1 LTVVCLHG
9 LGRTP
14 SDWDGVRSGLECF
27 GPVHAPRLPRDPAAA
42 LAVAEA
48 AVEPGAVVVGHSMG
62 GVLALQL
69 AREREPRAL
78 ILTSC
83 FFPPARNGRSLGATL
98 ANYAAHRVAFV
109 RAARR
114 GPSGGSARA
123 LASLARLAAQPG
135 RLHVELDSVLV
146 IHARDDHHVPIDFA
160 LAAAARQ
167 GWAVTVLD
175 RGGHHPHVDDPERWL
190 AAAVPWLEDAFR
202 QPAG

>member
-1 LTVVCLHG
+1 MSVVCLHG

-14 SDWDGVRSGLECF
+14 ADWDGVRSGLERF
-27 GPVHAPRLPRDPAAA
+27 GRVNAPALPRDPTAA
-42 LAVAEA
+42 LAVATA
-48 AVEPGAVVVGHSMG
+48 AVEAGDVVVGHSMG

-69 AREREPRAL
+69 ARERPPRAL

-83 FFPPARNGRSLGATL
+83 FFPPARNGRGLGATL
-98 ANYAAHRVAFV
+98 ADYARHRFAFV

-123 LASLARLAAQPG
+123 LASLARLATQPD
-135 RLHVELDSVLV
+135 RLRVELDSVLV

-160 LAAAARQ
+160 LAAASRE
-167 GWAVTVLD
+167 GWAVTVLE

-190 AAAVPWLEDAFR
+190 EAAVPWLER
-202 QPAG
+202 QRTP

>member
-14 SDWDGVRSGLECF
+14 SDWDGVRPGLERF
-27 GPVHAPRLPRDPAAA
+27 GRVSAPQLPRDPAAA
-42 LAVAEA
+42 LAVASA
-48 AVEPGAVVVGHSMG
+48 ALEPGDVVIGHSMG

-69 AREREPRAL
+69 ARERRPRAL

-83 FFPPARNGRSLGATL
+83 FFPPARNGRGLGATV
-98 ANYAAHRVAFV
+98 ADYASHRVAFL

-114 GPSGGSARA
+114 GPSGASARA
-123 LASLARLAAQPG
+123 LASLARLAAQPE
-135 RLHVELDSVLV
+135 RLRAELDSVLV

-160 LAAAARQ
+160 LAAASRED
-167 GWAVTVLD
+167 WAVTVLD

-190 AAAVPWLEDAFR
+190 AAAVPWLER
-202 QPAG
+202 QRTP

>member
-1 LTVVCLHG
+1 MSVVCLHG

-14 SDWDGVRSGLECF
+14 ADWDGVRSGLERF
-27 GPVHAPRLPRDPAAA
+27 GPVRAPPLPRDPAPA
-42 LAVAEA
+42 LAVASA
-48 AVEPGAVVVGHSMG
+48 VVEPGDVVIGHSMG

-69 AREREPRAL
+69 ARERRPRAL

-83 FFPPARNGRSLGATL
+83 FFPPARNGRSLGATV
-98 ANYAAHRVAFV
+98 ADYARHRVAFV

-123 LASLARLAAQPG
+123 LASLARLATQPD
-135 RLHVELDSVLV
+135 RLRVELDSVLV

-160 LAAAARQ
+160 LAAASRED
-167 GWAVTVLD
+167 WAVSVLEC
-175 RGGHHPHVDDPERWL
+175 GGHHLHVDDPERWL
-190 AAAVPWLEDAFR
+190 AAAVPWLANAFR

>member
-14 SDWDGVRSGLECF
+14 SDWDGVRSGLERF
-27 GPVHAPRLPRDPAAA
+27 GRVSAPQLARDPAAA
-42 LAVAEA
+42 LAVASA
-48 AVEPGAVVVGHSMG
+48 AAETGDVVIGHSMG
-62 GVLALQL
+62 GVLALRL
-69 AREREPRAL
+69 ARERRPRAL

-83 FFPPARNGRSLGATL
+83 FFSPARNGRSVGATV
-98 ANYAAHRVAFV
+98 ADYARHRVAFV

-135 RLHVELDSVLV
+135 RLRVDLDAVLV

-160 LAAAARQ
+160 LAAASRED
-167 GWAVTVLD
+167 WAVTVLE
-175 RGGHHPHVDDPERWL
+175 RGGHHPHVDHPERWL
-190 AAAVPWLEDAFR
+190 KAAIPWLER
-202 QPAG
+202 QRTP